1 MSQGPAPNAAIIWFR
16 QDLRLADHRALAAA
30 MAGGRPVVPLYV
42 LDDDTPGDWRMG
54 GASRWWLHGSLA
66 ALDADLR
73 ARGSELVLRRGAARE
88 VVPAVAH
95 EARAAEVHAGRMHE
109 PWARRQEEEV
119 AAALGCQFVLHRT
132 TTLFDLD
139 TIRTKTG
146 GTYGIYA
153 PFLKACRARP
163 APPEP
168 LPAPEHIPSLHLPR
182 SEHLAD
188 WHLLPTK
195 PDWAG
200 GFRETWQPGEAAA
213 HERLRTFLERAVFHY
228 DVGRNLPGEPGSSM
242 ISPHLH
248 WGELSPS
255 QVWHHVLHAAH
266 ETGQDTGQAVQT
278 YLGELIW
285 REFSAYL
292 LWHRPALPDAPL
304 RETFA
309 RLPFRNAPRD
319 LRRWQRGQTGI
330 PIVDA
335 GMRQLWHIGWMHN
348 RVRMIAASFLV
359 KQLLIAWQSGEA
371 WFWDTLV
378 DADLANNAASWQ
390 WIAGTGIDSQP
401 FFRVFN
407 PVAQGERWDP
417 EGAYVRRW
425 VPELERLPARWVHQP
440 WAAPEAVLREAG
452 VRIGD
457 SYPAPMVDLATA
469 RTRALAAYRATV
481 KQAA

>member
-1 MSQGPAPNAAIIWFR
+1 MSQGPAVIWFR
-16 QDLRLADHRALAAA
+16 QDLRLADHQALAAA

-42 LDDDTPGDWRMG
+42 LDDEAADSWRMG

-66 ALDADLR
+66 ALDAALR
-73 ARGSELVLRRGAARE
+73 ERGSGLVLRRGAARA
-88 VVPAVAH
+88 VVPAVAR
-95 EARAAEVHAGRMHE
+95 EADAVEIHAGRMHE
-109 PWARRQEEEV
+109 PWARRQESEV
-119 AAALGCQFVLHRT
+119 AAALGGRLVLHQT

-139 TIRTKTG
+139 AIRTKTG
-146 GTYGIYA
+146 GIYGIYA

-168 LPAPEHIPSLHLPR
+168 LPAPPRVASPHLPR
-182 SEHLAD
+182 SERLAD

-200 GFRETWQPGEAAA
+200 GFRETWRPGEAAA
-213 HERLRTFLERAVFHY
+213 HERLRLFLERSVFHY

-255 QVWHHVLHAAH
+255 RVWHGVLHAAH
-266 ETGQDTGQAVQT
+266 ETGLETGQAVQT
-278 YLGELIW
+278 YLGELVW

-292 LWHRPALPDAPL
+292 LWHRPALPDTPL
-304 RETFA
+304 REAFA
-309 RLPFRNAPRD
+309 RLPFRHAPGE
-319 LRRWQRGQTGI
+319 LRSWQCGQTGI

-378 DADLANNAASWQ
+378 DADLASNAASWQ

-425 VPELERLPARWVHQP
+425 VPELGRLPARWVHQP
-440 WAAPEAVLREAG
+440 WAAPDAVLSEAG
-452 VRIGD
+452 VRIGH
-457 SYPAPMVDLATA
+457 SYPAPIVDLATA
-469 RTRALAAYRATV
+469 RNRALAAYRATV
-481 KQAA
+481 KQAAAA

>member
-1 MSQGPAPNAAIIWFR
+1 ME
-16 QDLRLADHRALAAA
+16 
-30 MAGGRPVVPLYV
+30 GGRPVVPLYV
-42 LDDDTPGDWRMG
+42 LDDETPGDWRMG

-66 ALDADLR
+66 ALEAELR
-73 ARGSELVLRRGAARE
+73 ARGSGLVLRRGAARE
-88 VVPAVAH
+88 VVPAVAR
-95 EARAAEVHAGRMHE
+95 EAGAAEVHAGRMHE
-109 PWARRQEEEV
+109 PWARRQEKEV
-119 AAALGCQFVLHRT
+119 AAALGGRLALHRT
-132 TTLFDLD
+132 ATLFDLD
-139 TIRTKTG
+139 AIQTKTG

-163 APPEP
+163 APLEP
-168 LPAPEHIPSLHLPR
+168 LPTPERVPSPHLPR
-182 SEHLAD
+182 SERLAD

-213 HERLRTFLERAVFHY
+213 HERLRLFLERAVFHY

-255 QVWHHVLHAAH
+255 QVWHCVLHAAH

-304 RETFA
+304 REAFA
-309 RLPFRNAPRD
+309 RLPFRDAPGE
-319 LRRWQRGQTGI
+319 LRRWQRGRTGI

-359 KQLLIAWQSGEA
+359 KQLLIAWQQGEA

-417 EGAYVRRW
+417 EGTYVRRW
-425 VPELERLPARWVHQP
+425 VPELAKLPARWVHQP
-440 WAAPEAVLREAG
+440 WMAPDAVLREAG
-452 VRIGD
+452 VRIGN
-457 SYPAPMVDLATA
+457 SYPAPIVDLASA
-469 RTRALAAYRATV
+469 RSRALDAYRATV

>member
-1 MSQGPAPNAAIIWFR
+1 MSQGPAVLWFR

-30 MAGGRPVVPLYV
+30 MEGGRPVVPLYV
-42 LDDDTPGDWRMG
+42 LDDEAPGAWRMG

-73 ARGSELVLRRGAARE
+73 ERGSGLVLRRGRAAD
-88 VVPAVAH
+88 VVAAVAG
-95 EARAAEVHAGRMHE
+95 EAGAVEIHAGRMHE
-109 PWARRQEEEV
+109 PWARQQEEGV
-119 AAALGCQFVLHRT
+119 SAALGGRLVLHRT

-139 TIRTKTG
+139 SIRTKTG

-168 LPAPEHIPSLHLPR
+168 LPAPKRIASPSLPR
-182 SEHLAD
+182 SERLAD
-188 WHLLPTK
+188 WNLLPTK

-200 GFRETWQPGEAAA
+200 GFRETWTPGEAPA
-213 HERLRTFLERAVFHY
+213 HERLRRFLQRAVFHY

-248 WGELSPS
+248 WGELSPA
-255 QVWHHVLHAAH
+255 QVWHGVLHAVH
-266 ETGQDTGQAVQT
+266 ETGQDAGKAVET

-285 REFSAYL
+285 REFSAAL
-292 LWHRPALPDAPL
+292 LWNRPALPEAPL
-304 RETFA
+304 RDAFA
-309 RLPFRNAPRD
+309 RLPFRDAPGD
-319 LRRWQRGQTGI
+319 LRCWQRGRTGI

-390 WIAGTGIDSQP
+390 WVAGTGIDSQP

-425 VPELERLPARWVHQP
+425 VPELARLPARWIHQP
-440 WAAPEAVLREAG
+440 WAAPDAVVSDAG
-452 VRIGD
+452 VRIGET
-457 SYPAPMVDLATA
+457 YPAPMVDLATA
-469 RTRALAAYRATV
+469 RNRALAAYRTTV
-481 KQAA
+481 KQAAAAA

>member
-1 MSQGPAPNAAIIWFR
+1 MSQGPAIVWFR

-42 LDDDTPGDWRMG
+42 LDDESPGAWRMG

-66 ALDADLR
+66 ALDAGLR
-73 ARGSELVLRRGAARE
+73 ERGSGLVLRRGRASDAVAAVARE
-88 VVPAVAH
+88 AG
-95 EARAAEVHAGRMHE
+95 AAEVHAGRMHE
-109 PWARRQEEEV
+109 PWARRQEAEV
-119 AAALGCQFVLHRT
+119 AAALGGRLALHRT

-139 TIRTKTG
+139 AIRTKTG
-146 GTYGIYA
+146 GSYGIYA

-168 LPAPEHIPSLHLPR
+168 LPAPERVHSPALPR
-182 SEHLAD
+182 SERLAN
-188 WHLLPTK
+188 WKLLPTK

-200 GFRETWQPGEAAA
+200 GFRETWQPGEAPA
-213 HERLRTFLERAVFHY
+213 HERFRLFLQRAVFHY

-248 WGELSPS
+248 WGELSPG
-255 QVWHHVLHAAH
+255 QVWHGVLHAAH
-266 ETGQDTGQAVQT
+266 ETGQDAGQAVET

-292 LWHRPALPDAPL
+292 LWNRPALPEVPL
-304 RETFA
+304 REAFV
-309 RLPFRNAPRD
+309 RLPFRDAPGD
-319 LRRWQRGQTGI
+319 LRRWQRGRTGI

-425 VPELERLPARWVHQP
+425 VPELARLPARWVHQP
-440 WAAPEAVLREAG
+440 WAAPEAVLSEAG
-452 VRIGD
+452 VRIGET
-457 SYPAPMVDLATA
+457 YPAPIVDLATA
-469 RTRALAAYRATV
+469 RNRALAAYRATV
-481 KQAA
+481 KQATAAA

>member
-1 MSQGPAPNAAIIWFR
+1 MSQDPAIVWFR
-16 QDLRLADHRALAAA
+16 QDLRLGDHRALASA
-30 MAGGRPVVPLYV
+30 MEDGRPVVPLYV
-42 LDDDTPGDWRMG
+42 LDDETPGAWRMG

-66 ALDADLR
+66 ALAPALR
-73 ARGSELVLRRGAARE
+73 ERGAGRGLRGGRAAEVVPEVARE
-88 VVPAVAH
+88 VGVA
-95 EARAAEVHAGRMHE
+95 AVHAGRMHE

-119 AAALGCQFVLHRT
+119 AAALGGRLALHRT

-139 TIRTKTG
+139 AIQSKTG

-163 APPEP
+163 APPLP
-168 LPAPEHIPSLHLPR
+168 LPAPERISSPALPR
-182 SEHLAD
+182 SDALAS
-188 WHLLPTK
+188 WGLLPAK

-200 GFRETWQPGEAAA
+200 GFRETWAPGEAAA
-213 HERLRTFLERAVFHY
+213 HERLTRFLERAVFHY

-255 QVWHHVLHAAH
+255 QVWHCVLHAAH
-266 ETGQDTGQAVQT
+266 QVQQDTGQAIET

-292 LWHRPALPDAPL
+292 LWHRPALPEQPL
-304 RETFA
+304 REAFA
-309 RLPFRNAPRD
+309 RLPFRDAPGE
-319 LRRWQRGQTGI
+319 LRRWQQGQTGI

-359 KQLLIAWQSGEA
+359 KQLLIAWQLGEA

-378 DADLANNAASWQ
+378 DADLANNAVSWQ

-407 PVAQGERWDP
+407 PVSQGERWDP

-425 VPELERLPARWVHQP
+425 VPELGRLPARWVHQP
-440 WAAPEAVLREAG
+440 WKAPAAELREAG
-452 VRIGD
+452 VRIGET
-457 SYPAPMVDLATA
+457 YPAPITDLASA
-469 RTRALAAYRATV
+469 RERALTAYRSTV
-481 KQAA
+481 KQATAA